1 MLDSVINLAIL
12 TGAGLCVSLL
22 AYGSCQVVKFLFERE
37 GLRRVLA
44 RIADHESAHL
54 DQYVE

>member
-12 TGAGLCVSLL
+12 TGAGLCVWLL
-22 AYGSCQVVKFLFERE
+22 AYGSYQGVKFLFEKE

-44 RIADHESAHL
+44 RSAGYESAHL
-54 DQYVE
+54 DQYAE